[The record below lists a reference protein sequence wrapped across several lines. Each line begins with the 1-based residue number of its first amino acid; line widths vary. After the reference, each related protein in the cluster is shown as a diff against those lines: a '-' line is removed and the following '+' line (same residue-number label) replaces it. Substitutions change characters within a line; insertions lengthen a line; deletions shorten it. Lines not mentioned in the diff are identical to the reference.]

1 MVCVM
6 IQNLIPIPSIIVL
19 TESTKIGGF
28 ERVLGRICGLMIRSC
43 TCEWDGFGS
52 GSQPCS
58 AGMFVFLCTS
68 KEKQ

>member
-28 ERVLGRICGLMIRSC
+28 ER
-43 TCEWDGFGS
+43 
-52 GSQPCS
+52 
-58 AGMFVFLCTS
+58 GMWVND
-68 KEKQ
+68 